1 MLSRSGTVVERLAG
15 KWHEGLQRGPAPGQ
29 CVWRASKDGGGLC
42 RGGGAG
48 CPALEG
54 AQRSVCVPPRLAD
67 PMPRDHERNY
77 GFTQFAL
84 ELNELT
90 PELRRVLPST
100 DTRLRPDQR

>member
-1 MLSRSGTVVERLAG
+1 MLN
-15 KWHEGLQRGPAPGQ
+15 
-29 CVWRASKDGGGLC
+29 GGS
-42 RGGGAG
+42 
-48 CPALEG
+48 PALG
-54 AQRSVCVPPRLAD
+54 VSAPCPPAD